1 MLSIALPKAPKYESI
16 DKNSG
21 RFIIEGC
28 YPGYGTTI
36 GNSLRRALLSSLP
49 GSAITAIKIKGVTH
63 EFTTIKGVK
72 EDVVQIIL
80 NLKQVRF
87 KLSGVDEATV
97 FLKAKGEKEVTA
109 KDIKSDS
116 GVEVVNPDQII
127 ANLTASSAS
136 LEMELTVKRGLGF
149 LPVEQQQREEKEI
162 GTIAVDAIYNP
173 VRRVNFKVDN
183 MRVGKRTDYDKI
195 TMEIVTDGSVT
206 PQDAYKQAT
215 KVLIR
220 QFEAVAELYREGQ
233 DDELNEMPAEFDE
246 EKSDVAQ
253 SESIVDEDAKVLEE
267 EFGGVDA
274 TMGSLGL
281 STRTLNILAANN
293 INKVSEIAIMTEE
306 EILKLEG
313 MGEKG
318 IKEIKK
324 AIGSLGITLK
334 SAE

>member
-1 MLSIALPKAPKYESI
+1 MLSIALPKAPKYENI
-16 DKNSG
+16 DENLG
-21 RFIIEGC
+21 RFTIEGC

-49 GSAITAIKIKGVTH
+49 GSAVTAIKIKGVTH

-97 FLKAKGEKEVTA
+97 FLKVKGEKEVTA
-109 KDIKSDS
+109 KDIKGDS
-116 GVEVVNPDQII
+116 EVEVVNPSQTI
-127 ANLTASSAS
+127 ANLTSSTAT
-136 LEMELTVKRGLGF
+136 LEMELTIKRGLGF
-149 LPVEQQQREEKEI
+149 LPVEQQQRDEKEI

-173 VRRVNFKVDN
+173 VKRVNFKVEN

-195 TMEIVTDGSVT
+195 TLDVLTDGSVT
-206 PQDAYKQAT
+206 PQEAYEQAV
-215 KVLIR
+215 KILIG
-220 QFEAVAELYREGQ
+220 QFEAVAKPREEGQ
-233 DDELNEMPAEFDE
+233 DDFPSEMSAEFE
-246 EKSDVAQ
+246 ERGEEAVQ
-253 SESIVDEDAKVLEE
+253 GEFVDKEE
-267 EFGGVDA
+267 EVTLEDELSGGDA
-274 TMGSLGL
+274 TMGSLDL

-293 INKVSEIAIMTEE
+293 LNKVSEIAKMTEE
-306 EILKLEG
+306 EVLSLDG

-324 AIGSLGITLK
+324 AIGGLGVTLK
-334 SAE
+334 SAK